1 MFCILSQ
8 RFFSAVLRMALDGQS
23 WRQGEQEEA
32 VVDCG
37 EEEILKIQIGTNR

>member
-8 RFFSAVLRMALDGQS
+8 RFLSAVLRMASDYQS
-23 WRQGEQEEA
+23 WRQGEQEDA

-37 EEEILKIQIGTNR
+37 EEEML